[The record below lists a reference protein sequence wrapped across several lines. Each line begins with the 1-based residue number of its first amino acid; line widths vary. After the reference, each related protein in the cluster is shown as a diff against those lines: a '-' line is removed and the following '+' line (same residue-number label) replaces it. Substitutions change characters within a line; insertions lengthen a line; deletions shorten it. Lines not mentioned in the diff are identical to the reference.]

1 MTKKVLLI
9 STSAGMMGTN
19 PTGLWISELAEPYA
33 VFTKAGF
40 DVTIASIAGGAIPID
55 AGSMAEPYF
64 GADAKAFMHNA
75 TAVGA
80 LHHSVKV
87 DASMAG
93 QYDAVCLCGGHGTCV
108 DFYGP
113 SAAALKAVV
122 EGTYAA
128 GKVVGAVCHGPIGL
142 IECNAPNGTPLV
154 AGHEVT
160 CFSDVEEGQV
170 GQTEAVKPFSSS
182 NEQGLTGKGGKYS
195 KGDPWTSHVVTAA
208 GGKLITGQNPQS
220 AEEFAQVVVKALA

>member
-1 MTKKVLLI
+1 M
-9 STSAGMMGTN
+9 
-19 PTGLWISELAEPYA
+19 
-33 VFTKAGF
+33 FTKAGF

-64 GADAKAFMHNA
+64 GADAKAFMHDA
-75 TAVGA
+75 TAV
-80 LHHSVKV
+80 
-87 DASMAG
+87 
-93 QYDAVCLCGGHGTCV
+93 GGHGTCV
-108 DFYGP
+108 DFYG
-113 SAAALKAVV
+113 ALKAVV

-128 GKVVGAVCHGPIGL
+128 GKIVGAVCHGPIGL

-160 CFSDVEEGQV
+160 CFSDVEEGQI
-170 GQTEAVKPFSSS
+170 GQTEAVKPFSNS

-220 AEEFAQVVVKALA
+220 AEEFSQAVVKALA